1 MMSILTI
8 FQVFQSLQ
16 LLTNIDNNNQIKNKN
31 VLITTQTEISTFAV
45 LCSAD
50 QKIVHDKRKSFYH
63 QQETNI
69 VTNDKGPKDKNKT
82 NTIVSP
88 EFVLKHE

>member
-1 MMSILTI
+1 MFLSQPKLR
-8 FQVFQSLQ
+8 FQH
-16 LLTNIDNNNQIKNKN
+16 LLFF
-31 VLITTQTEISTFAV
+31 VVQTK
-45 LCSAD
+45 
-50 QKIVHDKRKSFYH
+50 KIVHDKRKSFYH

-69 VTNDKGPKDKNKT
+69 VTNDKGSKDKNKT

>member
-1 MMSILTI
+1 
-8 FQVFQSLQ
+8 V
-16 LLTNIDNNNQIKNKN
+16 
-31 VLITTQTEISTFAV
+31 QTK
-45 LCSAD
+45 
-50 QKIVHDKRKSFYH
+50 KIVHDKRKSFYH

-69 VTNDKGPKDKNKT
+69 VTNDKGSKDKNKT